1 MSKTDE
7 IRNRFHSSIDAPSS
21 VRQRSGESEDG
32 EALGE
37 LLSDNSRSAL
47 EELEEREERPER
59 VRFLKQFFAL
69 LKQTLTPEEF
79 KFIKLRYTKK
89 KTDRQ
94 IAVWLGFKSTGIQE
108 HTREAAPGGADT
120 QSIGRAER
128 MGRRE
133 SVCKSHY
140 GERKR
145 AFARYDVIAFRSAE
159 RKRICGVYESAG
171 DSVGASTN
179 VRKVSDAPEIFH
191 AWSLLRH
198 EDKRLG
204 RRIIP

>member
-7 IRNRFHSSIDAPSS
+7 IRNRFHGSIDAPSS

-32 EALGE
+32 ESLGE

-69 LKQTLTPEEF
+69 LKQTFTPEEF

-94 IAVWLGFKSTGIQE
+94 IAVWLGFKSTG
-108 HTREAAPGGADT
+108 AGGT
-120 QSIGRAER
+120 NVQSIGRAER

-133 SVCKSHY
+133 SVCKSYY

-145 AFARYDVIAFRSAE
+145 AFARYGVIAFGSAE
-159 RKRICGVYESAG
+159 RKRICGVYESTG
-171 DSVGASTN
+171 DRIRASTN

-198 EDKRLG
+198 EDKRSC
-204 RRIIP
+204 RRIIQ